1 MSKRGFLQIMKTLL
15 AMTRNLEL
23 IQWDVKAHAG
33 STVGGVKKEVK
44 FNLESGYKDLGTKR
58 EVSV

>member
-1 MSKRGFLQIMKTLL
+1 MKTLL